1 MKAKKVEQR
10 QVSFLT
16 VDEEHAERRLDNFL
30 IGHFGSL
37 PKTRIYQMI
46 RKGEVR
52 VNKGRIKQ
60 NYRLQTGDMVRIPP
74 VHITLREI
82 PSKPPEGLSELI
94 RNSIIYVSLS
104 RPII

>member
-16 VDEEHAERRLDNFL
+16 VNEEHTERRLDNFL
-30 IGHFGSL
+30 IGHFASL

-60 NYRLQTGDMVRIPP
+60 NYRLQLGDMVRIPP
-74 VHITLREI
+74 VYIALREN
-82 PSKPPEGLSELI
+82 PVRSSKSRPPEIG
-94 RNSIIYVSLS
+94 RAHV
-104 RPII
+104 